1 MQWEVQEPQGR
12 TGRAIGGIFCITNT
26 FSLAEPLVATVWGS
40 KAVIRKL
47 LKFSVGVE
55 LENNLNDCFRETV
68 KCKGKMIDKECK
80 GCKTRL
86 FQNYPE
92 DLSKE
97 NISLKLLE

>member
-1 MQWEVQEPQGR
+1 MQWAVQEPQGR
-12 TGRAIGGIFCITNT
+12 TGRAVGEIFCITNT
-26 FSLAEPLVATVWGS
+26 FSLAEPLVAAGWGS

-47 LKFSVGVE
+47 LKCSVGVE

-68 KCKGKMIDKECK
+68 RCKGKMIDKECK

-86 FQNYPE
+86 FQDYPA

-97 NISLKLLE
+97 NLIFP